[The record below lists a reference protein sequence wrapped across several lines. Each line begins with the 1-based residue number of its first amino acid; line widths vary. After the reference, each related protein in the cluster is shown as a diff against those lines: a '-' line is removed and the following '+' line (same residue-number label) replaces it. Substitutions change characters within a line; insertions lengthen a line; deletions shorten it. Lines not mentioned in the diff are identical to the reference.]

1 MSNTYKDIFDFQKT
15 LSLLDTN
22 FVFSKNSSDN
32 AINNYYVSCNSDIS
46 LKNLKYIDK
55 KDPKDIFNDSTKGT
69 EILTDQIIKEVFEDK
84 PKEKIIDVDECREK
98 LYLKKNYSQKIKK
111 ELFSVKL
118 KKNPGRQR
126 PRNNSKKERHDN
138 ASNDNILTK
147 VQIHYINFIRNASND
162 VIKAETEFK
171 VNPLEFKD
179 INYDFKKCINYNYS
193 ENLKKLSI
201 KEILCNPISN
211 KYKKLSDNKNYN
223 QDVYD
228 KVTNKS
234 KWLKDFF
241 ETNYK
246 TFFYTYYNN
255 CEELKKIN
263 FLGKDYNLSKNTKSF
278 YELINKEEN
287 IKIRP
292 KLIENAKL
300 AYFNKKDKSTTH
312 NSKNY
317 FQINK

>member
-1 MSNTYKDIFDFQKT
+1 MSNTYKDIADFQSS
-15 LSLLDTN
+15 LSLLNTD
-22 FVFSKNSSDN
+22 FAFSKNSSDN
-32 AINNYYVSCNSDIS
+32 VINNFYVSSNSDFL

-55 KDPKDIFNDSTKGT
+55 KNPKDIFNDSTKGT
-69 EILTDQIIKEVFEDK
+69 EILTDQIIKEVFEAK
-84 PKEKIIDVDECREK
+84 PKEKIIDVDEEREK
-98 LYLKKNYSQKIKK
+98 LYLKKNIHQNIKK
-111 ELFSVKL
+111 DHFSVKK
-118 KKNPGRQR
+118 KKNPGRKR
-126 PRNNSKKERHDN
+126 PRNNSKKERHNN
-138 ASNDNILTK
+138 ASNDNVLTK

-162 VIKAETEFK
+162 AIKSETVFK

-179 INYDFKKCINYNYS
+179 INYGFKKCINYDYS

-211 KYKKLSDNKNYN
+211 KYKKLSENKNYN
-223 QDVYD
+223 QDIYN

-234 KWLKDFF
+234 DRLKDFF

-263 FLGKDYNLSKNTKSF
+263 FKGKDINLSKNTKSF

-287 IKIRP
+287 IKIRS
-292 KLIENAKL
+292 KLIENAEL
-300 AYFNKKDKSTTH
+300 AYFNKKDKSTTD